1 MQDQDP
7 LKDEEQLA
15 ALAEAYLQLQLP
27 LLAAVQA
34 ARADLQCLEDAAFV
48 PAAA

>member
-7 LKDEEQLA
+7 FKEDEQFA
-15 ALAEAYLQLQLP
+15 ALAEVYLQLRLP
-27 LLAAVQA
+27 VGAALQA
-34 ARADLQCLEDAAFV
+34 ARADLQCLEDAVFV